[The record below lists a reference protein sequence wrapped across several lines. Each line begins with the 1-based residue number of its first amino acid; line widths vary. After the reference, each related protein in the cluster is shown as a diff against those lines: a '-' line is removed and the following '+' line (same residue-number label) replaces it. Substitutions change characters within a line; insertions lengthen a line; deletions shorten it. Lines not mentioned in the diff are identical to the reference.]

1 MTFNQ
6 ITRSI
11 TQDSELTS
19 MDKILPLAKK
29 LLKKL
34 IMKATPSAL
43 SDYPYLIQK
52 KKKKK

>member
-19 MDKILPLAKK
+19 MDKNSSFSKK
-29 LLKKL
+29 N
-34 IMKATPSAL
+34 
-43 SDYPYLIQK
+43 Y
-52 KKKKK
+52 